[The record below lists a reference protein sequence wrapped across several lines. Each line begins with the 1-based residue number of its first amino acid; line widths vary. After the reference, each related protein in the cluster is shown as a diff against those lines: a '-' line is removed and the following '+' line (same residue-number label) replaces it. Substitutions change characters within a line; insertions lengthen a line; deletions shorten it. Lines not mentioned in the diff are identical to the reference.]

1 MKLFILTAITIGSH
15 LLVAASDDVRVLS
28 MRGQVTARFGG
39 KELPLKSGS
48 KLPMNARVVIGQGGY
63 TALITSSGAM
73 RELRHLG
80 VHEIDTLFVG
90 KESSSTLSRVAKYV
104 YTNAYE
110 QEAAT
115 SEAGTVYRTHTV
127 MPIWPPNLVVD
138 TSFITMS
145 WFPVRN
151 YTGAYE
157 LTIRDDN
164 DSLLFTTKL
173 ADTTIGID
181 AGKIAASYRGRCVY
195 WTVQLENDVAT
206 SSHPR
211 CITLASKDDL
221 QDLSIQIQELQSICG
236 SHQENSSGDVCRVLI
251 GALYEEQGFYERARK
266 EYVAQLRG
274 EDGAIAAMLLQNCLQ
289 RGREQ

>member
-28 MRGQVTARFGG
+28 MRGQVTARVGG
-39 KELPLKSGS
+39 KELPLTSGS

-80 VHEIDTLFVG
+80 VHKIDTLFNG

-110 QEAAT
+110 NQAAT

-127 MPIWPPNLVVD
+127 MPYWPPNLIVD
-138 TSFITMS
+138 TSVITIS

-157 LTIRDDN
+157 FTIRDDS
-164 DSLLFTTKL
+164 DSVLFTTKL

-181 AGKIAASYRGRCVY
+181 VGSIAASYRGRCVY
-195 WTVQLENDVAT
+195 WTVQLEKDVAT
-206 SSHPR
+206 SSNPR

-221 QDLSIQIQELQSICG
+221 QDLSIQMQELQSICE
-236 SHQENSSGDVCRVLI
+236 SHQENSSGDMCRVLI
-251 GALYEEQGFYERARK
+251 GALYEEQGFYDRACK
-266 EYVAQLRG
+266 EYSSQTRG
-274 EDGAIAAMLLQNCLQ
+274 ESRAVAEILLQNCLR